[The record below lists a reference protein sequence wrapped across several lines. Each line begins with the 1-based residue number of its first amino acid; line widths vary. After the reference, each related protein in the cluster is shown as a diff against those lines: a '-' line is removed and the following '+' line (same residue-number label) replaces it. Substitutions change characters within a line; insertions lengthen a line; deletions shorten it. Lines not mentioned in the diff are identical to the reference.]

1 MLPLTATPA
10 RRIFVLVALLAI
22 VLDPSLLVAATAAQG
37 NHNNEVASSAKDAS
51 TIPRVTNFA
60 LIDVPS
66 NRTVVTSLKDH
77 TVLDPMAISSTKLTI
92 RVDVN
97 ADTATSSSS
106 SSSIKY
112 LVLDL
117 DRGRMVRTSMT
128 PPYALAGFDDQDTNL
143 FYHSNTLVEPGL
155 HTLRATPFDAKGRAG
170 ESRTITI
177 QVLLGDKEVLPNRRW
192 RDDEKWTTAPEKQ
205 RREEYRS
212 KQQQRTMMR
221 TRDNV
226 RRHSNTH
233 AQQQEQ
239 QAPPPS
245 RVVEPT
251 PQSSSNGNKIIR
263 MPATYNTMT
272 NGTVMAYQ

>member
-1 MLPLTATPA
+1 MVPLTATPA
-10 RRIFVLVALLAI
+10 RRIFLVALLAFPI
-22 VLDPSLLVAATAAQG
+22 LDVLDPNLLVAAAAQA
-37 NHNNEVASSAKDAS
+37 NHNNEEASFTKDAS
-51 TIPRVTNFA
+51 NIPRVTNFA

-66 NRTVVTSLKDH
+66 NRTVVASLKDH
-77 TVLDPMAISSTKLTI
+77 TILDPAAIFSTKLTI

-97 ADTATSSSS
+97 ADTAG
-106 SSSIKY
+106 SIKY

-117 DRGRMVRTSMT
+117 DQGRMVRTSMT

-177 QVLLGDKEVLPNRRW
+177 KVLGDKEVVLPNRR
-192 RDDEKWTTAPEKQ
+192 RDDEKWTAAPEKQ
-205 RREEYRS
+205 RREDYRS
-212 KQQQRTMMR
+212 KQQQQHHTTMR

-226 RRHSNTH
+226 RRHSNAH

-239 QAPPPS
+239 QVPPL

-251 PQSSSNGNKIIR
+251 SQNSSNGNKIIR